1 MLIHYSLL
9 VFHAL
14 SFVQG
19 LSRVIETG
27 LRATNFAKTIQGKKL
42 TGNVIK
48 EVAVTSVL
56 NCQIECAK
64 ESRCLSYNFKA
75 TTSKAPST
83 CYLSDSD
90 RFRSLTNFSKD
101 EEVLYGGIQ
110 STCEE
115 DDTYC
120 GNTEVCIP
128 DYENHKQHCRCR
140 DGYFGNPCIGY
151 EALGCFRESHP
162 FAIPKLIVNFRGGID
177 WHDMTKHVRACA
189 EKVHSHG
196 YHVFGIR
203 FYGECWSGVD
213 SGYDRYG
220 PSESCLSGVGKDW
233 SHFVYRIKS

>member
-110 STCEE
+110 
-115 DDTYC
+115 
-120 GNTEVCIP
+120 V
-128 DYENHKQHCRCR
+128 
-140 DGYFGNPCIGY
+140 F
-151 EALGCFRESHP
+151 LF
-162 FAIPKLIVNFRGGID
+162 
-177 WHDMTKHVRACA
+177 KHVSAIAKWKLKLTRIQLQLP
-189 EKVHSHG
+189 
-196 YHVFGIR
+196 IR
-203 FYGECWSGVD
+203 WRLHLSKSV
-213 SGYDRYG
+213 
-220 PSESCLSGVGKDW
+220 SESGT
-233 SHFVYRIKS
+233 F